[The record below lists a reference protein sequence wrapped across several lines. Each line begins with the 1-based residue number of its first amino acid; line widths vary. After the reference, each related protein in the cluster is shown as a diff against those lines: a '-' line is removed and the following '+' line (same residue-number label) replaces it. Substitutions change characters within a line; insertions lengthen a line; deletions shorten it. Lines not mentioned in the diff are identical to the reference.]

1 MAVENY
7 IYQSQGNGALYQR
20 YARADRL
27 PLDGDEDFTAGH
39 CRLNPE
45 SRAFN
50 IGIITTYLRLPNGF
64 KQILN
69 NLNMVKCI
77 YLHYTFMYISFF

>member
-7 IYQSQGNGALYQR
+7 IYQSQGNGALNQR

-27 PLDGDEDFTAGH
+27 PLYGDADSTAGH
-39 CRLNPE
+39 YRLNPE

-50 IGIITTYLRLPNGF
+50 IGIITTHLR
-64 KQILN
+64 
-69 NLNMVKCI
+69 
-77 YLHYTFMYISFF
+77 